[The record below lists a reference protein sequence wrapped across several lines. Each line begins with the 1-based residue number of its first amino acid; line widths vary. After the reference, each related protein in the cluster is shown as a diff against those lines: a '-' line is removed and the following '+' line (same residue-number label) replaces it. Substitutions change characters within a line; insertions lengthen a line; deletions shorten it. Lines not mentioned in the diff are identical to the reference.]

1 MMEWWF
7 ILGDWG
13 ERKGG
18 YLVRN
23 LNFGNYYLLE
33 FFFILFEVI
42 GNDRN
47 GKNRRSRIWK
57 DL

>member
-7 ILGDWG
+7 ILGDRSK
-13 ERKGG
+13 RKGR
-18 YLVRN
+18 YLIRN
-23 LNFGNYYLLE
+23 LNIGNYYLLE

-42 GNDRN
+42 GNDGN